1 MAILVAGASIA
12 GLSVAQQLIARGH
25 QVTVV
30 ERAPALRTAG
40 SPIDVRG
47 AALRVAEER
56 GILGRI
62 QQNRVVNSGRALF
75 TTFVDA
81 RGVPVAALP
90 NAEAA
95 DSEHDIEIARD
106 RLVAIL
112 HDAIGDRA
120 EFVFGDA
127 VAGVAQDHTGVDVT
141 FASGSE
147 RRFDL
152 VVGADGI
159 HSTVRRAVFGPEF
172 QFRRHLDAYFAIVDL
187 PLGCGV
193 HGESITFN
201 APGRMAGISD
211 FGNRTLGFLAFRSPE
226 RAYDYHSLD
235 AQRQLIE
242 EAFAGEQG
250 WRCGFLMDAVRSA
263 PDLYFD
269 SVSQVHMPS
278 WSSGRVVL
286 AGDAAHAAALFSGRG
301 TSLAMIGA
309 AMLGEELGA
318 ATAGHPAAFAGYERR
333 LRPYVHE
340 AQAGVTYAR
349 DLLVPETTA
358 AITDRNRRFPLLAA
372 G

>member
-1 MAILVAGASIA
+1 MAVLVSGASIA

-47 AALRVAEER
+47 AALRVAER
-56 GILGRI
+56 MGILGDI
-62 QQNRVVNSGRALF
+62 QRNRVMNSGRALF

-81 RGVPVAALP
+81 AGAPVAALP

-95 DSEHDIEIARD
+95 DSEDDIEIARD

-112 HDAIGDRA
+112 HEAIGDRA
-120 EFVFGDA
+120 EFRFGDA
-127 VAGVAQDHTGVDVT
+127 VAGVEQDPGGVNVT
-141 FASGSE
+141 FAGGGE

-159 HSTVRRAVFGPEF
+159 HSTVRRAVFGPERL
-172 QFRRHLDAYFAIVDL
+172 FRRHLDVYFAIVDL

-193 HGESITFN
+193 HGESITYN
-201 APGRMAGISD
+201 APGRMVGVSD
-211 FGNRTLGFLAFRSPE
+211 FGDRTLGFLAFRSPE
-226 RAYDYHSLD
+226 RPYDYHSLGE
-235 AQRQLIE
+235 QRRLLE
-242 EAFAGEQG
+242 DAFAGERG
-250 WRCGFLMDAVRSA
+250 WGCELVLGAVRSA
-263 PDLYFD
+263 SDLYFD
-269 SVSQVHMPS
+269 SVSQVRMPS

-309 AMLGEELGA
+309 ALLGEALGA
-318 ATAGHPAAFAGYERR
+318 ATGGYATAFADYERR
-333 LRPYVHE
+333 LRPHVTR
-340 AQAGVTYAR
+340 AQEGVTYAR
-349 DLLVPETTA
+349 DLLVPATA
-358 AITDRNRRFPLLAA
+358 AELAARNSRFPLLAA
-372 G
+372 